1 MEDKGKIEIKLRIFY
16 SDIMINYRLSQ
27 KLTLL
32 GNGEFNHLTI
42 ILTIIIKLKESLVLM
57 HEYNA

>member
-1 MEDKGKIEIKLRIFY
+1 MEGKGKIEIKLRIFY
-16 SDIMINYRLSQ
+16 FDTMINYRLSQ

>member
-1 MEDKGKIEIKLRIFY
+1 MEGKGKIEIKLKIFY
-16 SDIMINYRLSQ
+16 SDTMINYRLSQ

>member
-1 MEDKGKIEIKLRIFY
+1 MKIEIKLRIFY
-16 SDIMINYRLSQ
+16 SDTMINYRLSQ

-42 ILTIIIKLKESLVLM
+42 ILTIIRKLK
-57 HEYNA
+57 

>member
-1 MEDKGKIEIKLRIFY
+1 MEGKGKIEIKLRIFY

-32 GNGEFNHLTI
+32 ENGEFNHLTI

>member
-1 MEDKGKIEIKLRIFY
+1 MEGKGKIEIKLRIFY
-16 SDIMINYRLSQ
+16 SDTMINYRLSQ

-32 GNGEFNHLTI
+32 GNGEFYHLTI